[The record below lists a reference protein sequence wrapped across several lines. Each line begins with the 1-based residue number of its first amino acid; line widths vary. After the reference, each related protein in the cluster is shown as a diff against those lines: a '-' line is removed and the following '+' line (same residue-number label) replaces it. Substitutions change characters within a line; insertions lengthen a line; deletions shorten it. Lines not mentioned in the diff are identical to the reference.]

1 MIRQPPR
8 SPLFPYTTLF
18 RSLEPKSRNTV
29 ESTPGSGTAS
39 TLTRP
44 ATVAGRPAAFNRST
58 AVAEKVD
65 ADTSDRV
72 AGSVF
77 TTATTCPAVVSCSRA
92 SLQPAARTKPH
103 ISKRFTSGKID
114 ASPPER
120 ASRGASGAKLDLHP
134 QEDGATAR
142 RKMPRLF
149 VAAVRPGLAAR
160 AERNPRAA
168 FPPPPPPP
176 HPGRDHLELA
186 REVHPRVVGK
196 LDARKREGR
205 EVLIDPL
212 ADVGHAE
219 RHGAAGRHAI
229 AGVQAGRMLR
239 AAQQRLPR
247 WQGGTRGWVES
258 GGRDIRVEV
267 RVAGGQR
274 DRCGGR

>member
-1 MIRQPPR
+1 M
-8 SPLFPYTTLF
+8 TTPAAPAQAAACT
-18 RSLEPKSRNTV
+18 RRPARLEPKSRTTI

-39 TLTRP
+39 TLRRP

-149 VAAVRPGLAAR
+149 VAAVEQVLDAR
-160 AERNPRAA
+160 AERNPPAA
-168 FPPPPPPP
+168 VPPPPPPP
-176 HPGRDHLELA
+176 PPRPGHLPLAPAGPPPVA
-186 REVHPRVVGK
+186 RELR
-196 LDARKREGR
+196 ARE
-205 EVLIDPL
+205 
-212 ADVGHAE
+212 A
-219 RHGAAGRHAI
+219 GAA
-229 AGVQAGRMLR
+229 
-239 AAQQRLPR
+239 
-247 WQGGTRGWVES
+247 E
-258 GGRDIRVEV
+258 
-267 RVAGGQR
+267 
-274 DRCGGR
+274 